1 MSEPT
6 EFSEA
11 DFDQAVQLSAYA
23 LACARAGDWTTAG
36 STVKEIE
43 ERFHGPGIQVM
54 LCGLADTLL
63 IHHGGI
69 PGPDAVVIPQFVDT
83 DGDVTDTDHTPPE
96 VRWAGR
102 FIAAWG
108 ARDDDACEALVN
120 SCTDERQWTYNV
132 AALLDV
138 VATTLNMVGA
148 P

>member
-1 MSEPT
+1 VT
-6 EFSEA
+6 EFSPA
-11 DFDQAVQLSAYA
+11 DFQQAVELSSRA
-23 LACARAGDWTTAG
+23 LACARAGDWVSAG
-36 STVKEIE
+36 QTVKEIE
-43 ERFHGPGIQVM
+43 NRFDGPGIQTL

-63 IHHGGI
+63 LHYGGI
-69 PGPDAVVIPQFVDT
+69 PGPGAVVMPLFVDS
-83 DGDVTDTDHTPPE
+83 DGETSDVDQTPPE

-108 ARDDDACEALVN
+108 ARDDEACAALCN
-120 SCTDERQWTYNV
+120 SCTDEREWTYNV